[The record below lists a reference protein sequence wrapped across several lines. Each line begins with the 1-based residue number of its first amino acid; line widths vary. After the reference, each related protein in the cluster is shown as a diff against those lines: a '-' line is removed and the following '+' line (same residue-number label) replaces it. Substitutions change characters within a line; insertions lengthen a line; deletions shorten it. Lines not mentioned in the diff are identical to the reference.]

1 MNANQYR
8 IFFKKKSSLKIDLNS
23 TENTRR
29 RIENWDKSLYLKR
42 EQLFPARKRKARSSG
57 SRGI

>member
-1 MNANQYR
+1 
-8 IFFKKKSSLKIDLNS
+8 LKIDLNS

>member
-1 MNANQYR
+1 MLTN
-8 IFFKKKSSLKIDLNS
+8 IEFFLKKSSLKIDLNS